1 MMDFNLLGLVMNE
14 GGASCHRKKS
24 WTNSPFPVIIHASG
38 NENLMSEF
46 KFSCSHCGQRLQCDE
61 AFSGRQIQCPSCK
74 HLIRVPSVPGQT
86 VKYQP
91 QSGMTWATHVPPPK
105 APSPKSPPP
114 KDQSPEGP
122 EQRG

>member
-1 MMDFNLLGLVMNE
+1 ML
-14 GGASCHRKKS
+14 RKKKLDKS
-24 WTNSPFPVIIHASG
+24 AISPDNPPSS

-46 KFSCSHCGQRLQCDE
+46 KFTCSHCNQRLQCDE
-61 AFSGRQIQCPSCK
+61 AFAGRQIQCPSCN

-105 APSPKSPPP
+105 AQSPKNPPP
-114 KDQSPEGP
+114 KNQSPGGP
-122 EQRG
+122 EQRS